1 MLTRNRSCGD
11 DIQRVQDFYRE
22 NGYMQARPGLQKLE
36 VAGDSKDGKT
46 RWVRIH
52 VPVDEGL
59 RFKLGTIT
67 IAGNTA
73 VRTEAIRKMFK
84 AKEGEW
90 LDWKKMGKSLE
101 KVQDAYGSAG
111 YFHFTAD
118 PVVDFPGQDKD
129 TLKPIDPAKYKPVAN
144 VTLNLIEGKQ
154 FFVNRIT
161 FVGNTTTHDTVVRR
175 EIQLFEGGV
184 FNVER
189 LKSSVRRVNQL
200 GYFKPLE
207 SDEAVKIDE
216 TPGQDGKVDVRL
228 KFEEQ
233 NRNQITFGAGVSQLD
248 GFFGQLGFSTANF
261 LGRGE
266 SLGVTLQKGSQAR
279 NYAVSFTEPFLF
291 DRPLSAGVTLFS
303 RSFIYPGQYTINSV
317 GGTVMTGYALT
328 GFTRGFLA
336 YSLEPDEVPKETIN
350 PLSLTP
356 AALLSNP
363 FLADSL
369 LLNTGGKRTIGKVSP
384 SVVYDTINSPIFPDQ
399 GTRRTSAFDLA
410 GVGGNTRFVQTR
422 LEGLWLRRGGVRA
435 SRSASVCRAS
445 TSRPTAA
452 MSACRSSRSSS
463 SAALTRSAAST
474 CARSARAIP

>member
-1 MLTRNRSCGD
+1 
-11 DIQRVQDFYRE
+11 
-22 NGYMQARPGLQKLE
+22 MQARLGLQKLE

-129 TLKPIDPAKYKPVAN
+129 TLKPIDPAKYKPIAN

-189 LKSSVRRVNQL
+189 AEVERPPAQSARLLQAARERRGRQDRRNAGHGRQGRRQAEVRGAEPQPDHVRRRRLADRRVLRSAVVFDVELPRPRRIARRAAPEGLAGPQL
-200 GYFKPLE
+200 RGLVHRAVPVRPALE
-207 SDEAVKIDE
+207 
-216 TPGQDGKVDVRL
+216 R
-228 KFEEQ
+228 
-233 NRNQITFGAGVSQLD
+233 
-248 GFFGQLGFSTANF
+248 
-261 LGRGE
+261 GR
-266 SLGVTLQKGSQAR
+266 R
-279 NYAVSFTEPFLF
+279 
-291 DRPLSAGVTLFS
+291 RCS
-303 RSFIYPGQYTINSV
+303 RGRSS
-317 GGTVMTGYALT
+317 
-328 GFTRGFLA
+328 
-336 YSLEPDEVPKETIN
+336 
-350 PLSLTP
+350 TP
-356 AALLSNP
+356 AS
-363 FLADSL
+363 
-369 LLNTGGKRTIGKVSP
+369 
-384 SVVYDTINSPIFPDQ
+384 
-399 GTRRTSAFDLA
+399 TRS
-410 GVGGNTRFVQTR
+410 
-422 LEGLWLRRGGVRA
+422 
-435 SRSASVCRAS
+435 
-445 TSRPTAA
+445 
-452 MSACRSSRSSS
+452 
-463 SAALTRSAAST
+463 TRSAA
-474 CARSARAIP
+474 R